1 MIYRLVF
8 YLFCLSSPLFVNA
21 SSTNFAHER
30 FQKFGIQDGLSSS
43 KVFDIKQDKDG
54 YIWCATDEGF
64 CRFDGIAFKSYR
76 WSLGTSL
83 DFTNQ
88 QALKIYCDENRIY
101 VGTNFG
107 LLMYDVETDTYKIFQ
122 NNALQTGRD
131 LYSVRSIIKRQEG
144 GLWIGTYGDGVYS
157 FDPETGIFNRL
168 YYQASD
174 DRILSLYE
182 SSDGLL
188 YIGTHFGGL
197 DIVHLNSRSVTNY
210 SVQSRNFPDSQVET
224 IFQDSYGDTWVGT
237 WKGLLRFV
245 KGKNEPEL
253 IALDELKDA
262 KVNCIEESRS
272 GQLWVGTEYFLCSIK
287 LKQSGEQINK
297 ADTKFYYESETETGL
312 SYKTIR
318 SVWSDKNDNLWIGT
332 YGGGVNFVN
341 QHKQKFNYITSDIL
355 LPNSLSYKHVSS
367 FSEDK
372 YGNLWITTDGGGI
385 NYWDI
390 RTNTFKEITSK
401 TKGYNLSDD
410 ATLCSLIDS
419 DNDLWIGTYDCVL
432 NRMKDGTKQFIHYAH
447 QQDNPYS
454 LMHSDLSCLYE
465 DSRKNIWVG
474 QRAGLSYFDKKKN
487 SFHVIEP
494 LRWHHIT
501 ALQEYKDQLIIG
513 TFGGMYQYDYETG
526 NVDPLSSKLKNVLV
540 NSFVFDERG
549 ILWIGTEGQGLWE
562 YTVGS
567 DSLTIYG
574 QADGLNSSIVRE
586 LILVGDDLWMGT
598 NKDIVKMST
607 ESKELDAYSASD
619 GVQPGSFLRNSGL
632 IMKSGVIALGGTEG
646 MNIFDPTVITKDTT
660 PVSVVLTD
668 FLLFNQPVA
677 IRSEQ
682 NPKSPLIKN
691 INSTDR
697 IELNYDESVFTIE
710 YLGINYSSPER
721 IQYAYFLKGV
731 DAEWNKVGTMR
742 SVTYR
747 NLSPGNYCFMVMASS
762 PSGNFDEDNVRT
774 LYIIVKPPFWQT
786 WWAYVIYFALFLFIV
801 YLSWNIAMMKIRV
814 RDRINYE
821 RLEKQKQKEL
831 YQAKLQF
838 FTNASHELKN
848 PLTLILAPLEKL
860 LLGETDSKKRYLLS
874 LIKRNTM
881 RVIKNVNEVIDI
893 RKIDY
898 GQLKLKVKEVDVV
911 PLFKEIADTF
921 EGVVEDKNINFVF
934 NASADRLVGWVSP
947 KFMDKIVYNI
957 LSNAFKYVK
966 AYDEIV
972 MNIFVERTDIGN
984 LLHIE
989 ISDTGIGIDKK
1000 DLKKIFDCFY
1010 QVELNDKNIVYPG
1023 SGIGLYLVKSLVELH
1038 KGHISVESELNVG
1051 SRFAIVIPF
1060 DKASYTKEEMADAG
1074 SKDDS
1079 YVTFVKETLQGGVE
1093 MTGEKADGETEDKTE
1108 FKEDEKKETVRRYK
1122 ILIVDD
1128 ESEIRD
1134 FLAME
1139 LREEYEVFTAADGK
1153 EGFESAL
1160 NSIPDLIISDIIMPN
1175 MDGIELCAK
1184 IKSDINT
1191 SHIPII
1197 LLTAKETHEDRLAG
1211 LEVGANSYI
1220 PKPFDIRHLR
1230 IRIQQLIKY
1239 REVVKEKF
1247 MKKVSL
1253 VSGEDPDAEVTPAV
1267 SNDDLLIQKIINYI
1281 HENIS
1286 DPDIKGES
1294 IANHVGMSR
1303 MNLHRKLKALVG
1315 LSSGDFIRTVRLENA
1330 KKELLNTS
1338 KTITEITYDL
1348 GFSSPSY
1355 FYICFVK
1362 KFGMSPTEFRSQHE
1376 DSAQKSET

>member
-1 MIYRLVF
+1 MYRLIF
-8 YLFCLSSPLFVNA
+8 YLFFLCCSLFVNA
-21 SSTNFAHER
+21 NSTYFAHER
-30 FQKFGIQDGLSSS
+30 FEKFGIQDGLSSS

-64 CRFDGIAFKSYR
+64 CRFDGIDFKSYK
-76 WSLGTSL
+76 WSLGNSL

-88 QALKIYCDENRIY
+88 QSLKIYCDKSCIY

-107 LLMYDVETDTYKIFQ
+107 LLMYDVDTDTYRIFE
-122 NNALQTGRD
+122 NNALQPGKD
-131 LYSVRSIIKRQEG
+131 LYSVRSIIKRKEG

-157 FDPETGIFNRL
+157 FDPETGSFNRL

-182 SSDGLL
+182 SNDGLL
-188 YIGTHFGGL
+188 YVGTHFGGL
-197 DIVHLNSRSVTNY
+197 DVIHLNTRSVTNY
-210 SVQSRNFPDSQVET
+210 SVQNHNFPDSQVEV
-224 IFQDSYGDTWVGT
+224 ISQDSCGNIWIGT

-245 KGKNEPEL
+245 KGKKEPEL
-253 IALDELKDA
+253 IELEELKDA
-262 KVNCIEESRS
+262 KVNCIEENRL
-272 GQLWVGTEYFLCSIK
+272 GQLWIGTEYFLCSIK
-287 LKQSGEQINK
+287 LKTAGEEIK
-297 ADTKFYYESETETGL
+297 KTDIKFYYESETETGL

-318 SVWSDKNDNLWIGT
+318 CVLSDKNDNLWIGT

-355 LPNSLSYKHVSS
+355 LTNSLSYKHVSS
-367 FSEDK
+367 FSEDR

-390 RTNTFKEITSK
+390 GNNTFKEITAK
-401 TKGYNLSDD
+401 TDGYNLSDD
-410 ATLCSLIDS
+410 ATLCSLVDS
-419 DNDLWIGTYDCVL
+419 DNDLWVGTYNCVL
-432 NRMKDGTKQFIHYAH
+432 NRMKDGTKRFIHYTY
-447 QQDNPYS
+447 QKDNPSS
-454 LMHSDLSCLYE
+454 LLHSDLSCLYE
-465 DSRKNIWVG
+465 DSKKNIWVG
-474 QRAGLSYFDKKKN
+474 QRAGLSYFDKN
-487 SFHVIEP
+487 NSSFHIVEP
-494 LRWHHIT
+494 LRWNTVT
-501 ALQEYKDQLIIG
+501 ALQEYKDELIVG
-513 TFGGMYQYDYETG
+513 TFGGLYKYDYETG
-526 NVDPLSSKLKNVLV
+526 NVEPFSSKLKNVQV
-540 NSFVFDERG
+540 NSFLFDKHG
-549 ILWIGTEGQGLWE
+549 NMWIGTEGQGLWE
-562 YTVGS
+562 YTVMT

-574 QADGLNSSIVRE
+574 QANGLNSSIVRE
-586 LILVGDDLWMGT
+586 LILVGDELWMGT
-598 NKDIVKMST
+598 NKDIVKIST
-607 ESKELDAYSASD
+607 ETKEIDSYSASD
-619 GVQPGSFLRNSGL
+619 GVQPGSFLKNSGL
-632 IMKSGVIALGGTEG
+632 MMRSGMIALGGTEG
-646 MNIFDPTVITKDTT
+646 MNIFDPSVIMKDKT
-660 PVSVVLTD
+660 PVSIVFTD
-668 FLLFNQPVA
+668 FLLFNQHVA
-677 IRSEQ
+677 IWSEQ
-682 NPKSPLIKN
+682 NPDSPLVKN

-731 DAEWNKVGTMR
+731 DTEWNKVGTMR

-747 NLSPGNYCFMVMASS
+747 NLKPGNYCFMVMASS
-762 PSGNFDEDNVRT
+762 PSGNFNEDNVRT
-774 LYIIVKPPFWQT
+774 LYILVKPPFWQT
-786 WWAYVIYFALFLFIV
+786 WWAYIIYFVLLLGLL
-801 YLSWNIAMMKIRV
+801 YLCWNIAMMKIRV
-814 RDRINYE
+814 RDKINYE

-898 GQLKLKVKEVDVV
+898 GQLKLKVKEIDVV
-911 PLFKEIADTF
+911 SFFKEITDTF

-934 NASADRLVGWVSP
+934 NTSADRLIGWVSP
-947 KFMDKIVYNI
+947 KFMDKVVYNI

-966 AYDEIV
+966 DYDEIV
-972 MNIFVERTDIGN
+972 MNVFVERTDIGN

-1060 DKASYTKEEMADAG
+1060 DKVSYSKEEIDDADK
-1074 SKDDS
+1074 KDES
-1079 YVTFVKETLQGGVE
+1079 YVTFVKETLQEDAEIV
-1093 MTGEKADGETEDKTE
+1093 GENT
-1108 FKEDEKKETVRRYK
+1108 DEKNEGVKKYK
-1122 ILIVDD
+1122 ILVVDD
-1128 ESEIRD
+1128 EVEIRD

-1139 LREEYEVFTAADGK
+1139 LREEYEVYTAADGI

-1160 NSIPDLIISDIIMPN
+1160 NFIPDLIISDIIMPN
-1175 MDGIELCAK
+1175 MDGIELCGK
-1184 IKSDINT
+1184 IKSNINT

-1197 LLTAKETHEDRLAG
+1197 LLTAKETHEDRLVG

-1230 IRIQQLIKY
+1230 IRIAQLIKY
-1239 REVVKEKF
+1239 QEVVKEKF
-1247 MKKVSL
+1247 MKKVAL
-1253 VSGEDPDAEVTPAV
+1253 VSEEPDAETTPAV
-1267 SNDDLLIQKIINYI
+1267 SNDDILIQKIINYI
-1281 HENIS
+1281 NENIS

-1330 KKELLNTS
+1330 KKELLNTN
-1338 KTITEITYDL
+1338 KTITEIAYDL

-1362 KFGMSPTEFRSQHE
+1362 KFGVSPTEFRGQHE
-1376 DSAQKSET
+1376 SPAQK

>member
-1 MIYRLVF
+1 MMYRVIF
-8 YLFCLSSPLFVNA
+8 YFFLLCSSLFVNA
-21 SSTNFAHER
+21 NPTYFAHER
-30 FQKFGIQDGLSSS
+30 FEKFGIQDGLSSS

-64 CRFDGIAFKSYR
+64 CRFDGIAFKNYR
-76 WSLGTSL
+76 WAFENSL

-101 VGTNFG
+101 IGTNFG
-107 LLMYDVETDTYKIFQ
+107 LLMYDVETDTYKILK
-122 NNALQTGRD
+122 NNALQSGNN
-131 LYSVRSIIKRQEG
+131 LYSVHSIIKRKEG
-144 GLWIGTYGDGVYS
+144 GLWIGTYGNGVYS
-157 FDPETGIFNRL
+157 FDPKTESFNRL

-174 DRILSLYE
+174 DRVLSLYE
-182 SSDGLL
+182 SPEGLL

-197 DIVHLNSRSVTNY
+197 DIVHLNTRSVTNY
-210 SVQSRNFPDSQVET
+210 SVQNRNFPDSQIEA
-224 IFQDSYGDTWVGT
+224 IFRDSYGDTWVGT
-237 WKGLLRFV
+237 WKGLMRFI
-245 KGKNEPEL
+245 KGKKEPEL
-253 IALDELKDA
+253 IELDELKNA
-262 KVNCIEESRS
+262 KVNCIEENRL
-272 GQLWVGTEYFLCSIK
+272 GQLWIGTEYFLCSIK
-287 LKQSGEQINK
+287 LKESDEEIKK

-318 SVWSDKNDNLWIGT
+318 SVLSDKNDNLWIGT
-332 YGGGVNFVN
+332 YGGGINFVN
-341 QHKQKFNYITSDIL
+341 QRKQKFNYITSDIL
-355 LPNSLSYKHVSS
+355 LTNSLSYKHVSS

-390 RTNTFKEITSK
+390 RNNTFKEITSK
-401 TKGYNLSDD
+401 TQGYNLSDD

-432 NRMKDGTKQFIHYAH
+432 NRMKDGTKQFIHYTH
-447 QQDNPYS
+447 QKDDPHS

-474 QRAGLSYFDKKKN
+474 QRAGLSYFNKKQN

-494 LRWHHIT
+494 LKWNHIT
-501 ALQEYKDQLIIG
+501 ALQEYNDYLIIG
-513 TFGGMYQYDYETG
+513 TFGGLYKYDYKTG
-526 NVDPLSSKLKNVLV
+526 NVEPFSSRLKNVLV
-540 NSFVFDERG
+540 NSFLFDKRG
-549 ILWIGTEGQGLWE
+549 NMWIGTEGQGLWE
-562 YTVGS
+562 YTIKN

-574 QADGLNSSIVRE
+574 QANGLNSSIVRE
-586 LILVGDDLWMGT
+586 LILVGNDLWMGT
-598 NKDIVKMST
+598 NKDIVKMSLET
-607 ESKELDAYSASD
+607 KELDSYSASD
-619 GVQPGSFLRNSGL
+619 GVQPGSFLKNSGL

-646 MNIFDPTVITKDTT
+646 MNIFDPSIITKDKT
-660 PVSVVLTD
+660 PASVVFTD
-668 FLLFNQPVA
+668 FLLFNQHVT

-682 NPKSPLIKN
+682 NPKSPLVKN

-731 DAEWNKVGTMR
+731 DTEWNKVGSMR

-747 NLSPGNYCFMVMASS
+747 NLKPGNYCFMVMASS
-762 PSGNFDEDNVRT
+762 PSGNFDKDNVRT
-774 LYIIVKPPFWQT
+774 LYILVKPPFWQT
-786 WWAYVIYFALFLFIV
+786 WWAYIIYFVLLLIIL
-801 YLSWNIAMMKIRV
+801 YMCWNIAMMKIRV
-814 RDRINYE
+814 RDKINYE

-898 GQLKLKVKEVDVV
+898 GQLKLKVKEMDVV
-911 PLFKEIADTF
+911 SFFKEIADTF
-921 EGVVEDKNINFVF
+921 EGVIEDKNINFVF
-934 NASADRLVGWVSP
+934 NTSAERLVGWVSP

-966 AYDEIV
+966 DYDEIV
-972 MNIFVERTDIGN
+972 MNVFVEQTDIGD

-1051 SRFAIVIPF
+1051 SRFTIVVPF
-1060 DKASYTKEEMADAG
+1060 DKANYSKEEIADIKE
-1074 SKDDS
+1074 KDDS
-1079 YVTFVKETLQGGVE
+1079 YVTFVKEALQENTEVIE
-1093 MTGEKADGETEDKTE
+1093 EKT
-1108 FKEDEKKETVRRYK
+1108 DEKNKTTKKYK
-1122 ILIVDD
+1122 ILVVDD

-1139 LREEYEVFTAADGK
+1139 LHEEYEVYTAADGI
-1153 EGFESAL
+1153 EGFKSAL

-1175 MDGIELCAK
+1175 MDGIELCEK
-1184 IKSDINT
+1184 IKSNINT

-1230 IRIQQLIKY
+1230 IRIEQLIRY
-1239 REVVKEKF
+1239 QEVVKEKF
-1247 MKKVSL
+1247 MKKVAL
-1253 VSGEDPDAEVTPAV
+1253 VSGKKPNAETAPAM
-1267 SNDDLLIQKIINYI
+1267 SGDDMLIQKIINYI
-1281 HENIS
+1281 NENIS

-1294 IANHVGMSR
+1294 IANYVGMSR

-1330 KKELLNTS
+1330 KKELLNTN

-1362 KFGMSPTEFRSQHE
+1362 KFGVSPTEFRERHE
-1376 DSAQKSET
+1376 TPAKESEA

>member
-1 MIYRLVF
+1 MMYRLVF
-8 YLFCLSSPLFVNA
+8 YLSFLCSSFVVSANPVYL
-21 SSTNFAHER
+21 AHER
-30 FQKFGIQDGLSSS
+30 FEKFGIQDGLSSS

-64 CRFDGIAFKSYR
+64 CRFDGIDFKSYR
-76 WSLGTSL
+76 WASGNSL

-88 QALKIYCDENRIY
+88 QSLKIYCDKNSLY

-107 LLMYDVETDTYKIFQ
+107 LLMYDVETGTYQILK
-122 NNALQTGRD
+122 NNARQLG
-131 LYSVRSIIKRQEG
+131 SVRSIIKRKEG
-144 GLWIGTYGDGVYS
+144 GLWVGTYGDGVYS
-157 FDPETGIFNRL
+157 YDPETNSFDRL

-174 DRILSLYE
+174 DRVLSLHE

-197 DIVHLNSRSVTNY
+197 DIVHLNTRSVTNY
-210 SVQSRNFPDSQVET
+210 SVQNHNFPDSQIET
-224 IFQDSYGDTWVGT
+224 IFQDSHGIIWVGT

-245 KGKNEPEL
+245 KGKKAPEL
-253 IALDELKDA
+253 IELDELKDA
-262 KVNCIEESRS
+262 KVNCIEENRL
-272 GQLWVGTEYFLCSIK
+272 GQLWIGTEYFLCSVK
-287 LKQSGEQINK
+287 LNPSGEEIKK

-318 SVWSDKNDNLWIGT
+318 CILSDRNDNLWIGT

-341 QHKQKFNYITSDIL
+341 QHKQKFNYVTSDIL
-355 LPNSLSYKHVSS
+355 LTNSLSYKHVSS
-367 FSEDK
+367 FCEDK
-372 YGNLWITTDGGGI
+372 HGNLWITTDGGGI

-390 RTNTFKEITSK
+390 RNNTFKEITSK
-401 TKGYNLSDD
+401 TSGYNLSDD

-432 NRMKDGTKQFIHYAH
+432 NRMKDGTKQFIHYSY
-447 QQDNPYS
+447 QKDNPNS

-474 QRAGLSYFDKKKN
+474 QRAGLSYFDKKSH
-487 SFHVIEP
+487 SFQVIEP
-494 LRWHHIT
+494 LRWNHIT
-501 ALQEYKDQLIIG
+501 AFQEYKDYLIIG
-513 TFGGMYQYDYETG
+513 TFGGLYKYNYQTG
-526 NVDPLSSKLKNVLV
+526 TVEPLSAKLKNALV
-540 NSFVFDERG
+540 NSFLFDKRG
-549 ILWIGTEGQGLWE
+549 NMWIGTEGQGLWE
-562 YTVGS
+562 YTVDT
-567 DSLTIYG
+567 DSLTIYR
-574 QADGLNSSIVRE
+574 QENGLNSSIVRE
-586 LILVGDDLWMGT
+586 LILAGDDLWMGT

-607 ESKELDAYSASD
+607 DTKELDFYSASD
-619 GVQPGSFLRNSGL
+619 GVQPGGFLKNSGL
-632 IMKSGVIALGGTEG
+632 LMKSGVIALGGTEG
-646 MNIFDPTVITKDTT
+646 MNIFSPSTITKDKTL
-660 PVSVVLTD
+660 VSVVFTD
-668 FLLFNQPVA
+668 FRLFNQPVA

-682 NPKSPLIKN
+682 NPNTPLIKN
-691 INSTDR
+691 INFADR

-721 IQYAYFLKGV
+721 IQYAYFMKGV
-731 DAEWNKVGTMR
+731 DTEWNKVGSMR

-747 NLSPGNYCFMVMASS
+747 NLQPGNYCFMVMASS
-762 PSGNFDEDNVRT
+762 LSGNFDEGNVRT
-774 LYIIVKPPFWQT
+774 LYIWVKPPFWQT
-786 WWAYVIYFALFLFIV
+786 WWAYGIYFILLLFLL
-801 YLSWNIAMMKIRV
+801 YLAWNIAMMKIRV
-814 RDRINYE
+814 RDKINYE

-860 LLGETDSKKRYLLS
+860 LLGEADSKKKYLLS

-898 GQLKLKVKEVDVV
+898 GQLKLAVKEVDVV
-911 PLFKEIADTF
+911 SFFKEIADTF
-921 EGVVEDKNINFVF
+921 EGVAEDKNINFVF
-934 NASADRLVGWVSP
+934 NTSTDRLIGWVCP
-947 KFMDKIVYNI
+947 KFVDKIVYNI

-966 AYDEIV
+966 EYDEIV
-972 MNIFVERTDIGN
+972 MNVFVDRTDIGD

-1000 DLKKIFDCFY
+1000 ELKKIFDCFY

-1038 KGHISVESELNVG
+1038 KGHITVKSELNVG
-1051 SRFAIVIPF
+1051 SMFTIVLPF
-1060 DKASYTKEEMADAG
+1060 DRASYSRGEIADTDK
-1074 SKDDS
+1074 KDES
-1079 YVTFVKETLQGGVE
+1079 YATFVKETLQKSVE
-1093 MTGEKADGETEDKTE
+1093 IIGEKASEKGEITGK
-1108 FKEDEKKETVRRYK
+1108 YK
-1122 ILIVDD
+1122 ILVVDD

-1139 LREEYEVFTAADGK
+1139 LREEYEVYTAADGVS
-1153 EGFESAL
+1153 GFEHAL

-1175 MDGIELCAK
+1175 MDGIELCGK
-1184 IKSDINT
+1184 IKSNINT

-1197 LLTAKETHEDRLAG
+1197 LLTAKETHEDRLTG
-1211 LEVGANSYI
+1211 LEMGADSYI

-1230 IRIQQLIKY
+1230 IRIEQLIKY

-1247 MKKVSL
+1247 MKKVAL
-1253 VSGEDPDAEVTPAV
+1253 VSGEGSDAEATPVV

-1281 HENIS
+1281 NENIS

-1303 MNLHRKLKALVG
+1303 MNLHRKLKALIG

-1338 KTITEITYDL
+1338 KTITEIAYDL

-1362 KFGMSPTEFRSQHE
+1362 KFSVSPTEFRGQHE
-1376 DSAQKSET
+1376 VSVSK

>member
-1 MIYRLVF
+1 M
-8 YLFCLSSPLFVNA
+8 NA
-21 SSTNFAHER
+21 NSTYFAHER
-30 FQKFGIQDGLSSS
+30 FEKFRIQDGLSSS
-43 KVFDIKQDKDG
+43 KVFDIKQDEDG

-64 CRFDGIAFKSYR
+64 CRFDGVDFKSYG
-76 WSLGTSL
+76 WSLGGSL
-83 DFTNQ
+83 DFMNQ
-88 QALKIYCDENRIY
+88 QTLKLFCDKNYIYIA
-101 VGTNFG
+101 TNFG
-107 LLMYDVETDTYKIFQ
+107 LLMYDVETDTYKLLE
-122 NNALQTGRD
+122 NNTLQPGEKSQ
-131 LYSVRSIIKRQEG
+131 SVRSIIKRKAG
-144 GLWIGTYGDGVYS
+144 GLWIGTYGGGVYS
-157 FDPETGIFNRL
+157 VDTATGSFERFQ
-168 YYQASD
+168 YQASD

-182 SSDGLL
+182 SDEGLL

-197 DIVHLNSRSVTNY
+197 DIVDLKTRSVTNY
-210 SVQSRNFPDSQVET
+210 SIQSHNLLDSQVES
-224 IFQDSYGDTWVGT
+224 IFQDSYGNIWVGT
-237 WKGLLRFV
+237 WQGLVRFV
-245 KGKNEPEL
+245 KGKKEPEPIEL
-253 IALDELKDA
+253 GELKGA
-262 KVNCIEESRS
+262 QVNCIEENRL
-272 GQLWVGTEYFLCSIK
+272 GQLWVGTEYFLCSIT
-287 LKQSGEQINK
+287 LKPGDEEIKSE
-297 ADTKFYYESETETGL
+297 DLKFYYESETETGL

-318 SVWSDKNDNLWIGT
+318 CLLSDKNDNLWIGT

-341 QHKQKFNYITSDIL
+341 QHKQKFNYITSDAL
-355 LPNSLSYKHVSS
+355 LTNSLSYKHVSS

-372 YGNLWITTDGGGI
+372 HGNLWITTDGGGL

-390 RTNTFKEITSK
+390 ANNTFEEITAK

-410 ATLCSLIDS
+410 ATLCSLVDS
-419 DNDLWIGTYDCVL
+419 DNDLWIGTYKCVL
-432 NRMKDGTKQFIHYAH
+432 NRMKDGTKRFIHYVH
-447 QQDNPYS
+447 QEGNPNS
-454 LMHSDLSCLYE
+454 LMYSDLSCLYE
-465 DSRKNIWVG
+465 DSKKNIWIG
-474 QRAGLSYFDKKKN
+474 QRGGLSYFDKKSD
-487 SFHVIEP
+487 SFYVIEP
-494 LRWHHIT
+494 LKWHHIT
-501 ALQEYKDQLIIG
+501 ALGEYKEHLIVG
-513 TFGGMYQYDYETG
+513 TFDGLYKYYYNTG
-526 NVDPLSSKLKNVLV
+526 RIELLSTKLKNVLV
-540 NSFVFDERG
+540 NSFAFDPRG
-549 ILWIGTEGQGLWE
+549 KLWIGTEGQGLWE
-562 YTVGS
+562 YTFDT
-567 DSLTIYG
+567 DSLGIYR

-607 ESKELDAYSASD
+607 KTKEFDFYSASD
-619 GVQPGSFLRNSGL
+619 GVQPGSFLKNSGL
-632 IMKSGVIALGGTEG
+632 MMKSGMIALGGTEG
-646 MNIFDPTVITKDTT
+646 MNIFDPTIIAKDTT
-660 PVSVVLTD
+660 PASVVFTD
-668 FLLFNQPVA
+668 FLLFNQPVG

-682 NPKSPLIKN
+682 NPASPLIKD

-721 IQYAYFLKGV
+721 IRYAYFLKGV
-731 DAEWNKVGTMR
+731 DTEWNKVGSMR

-747 NLSPGNYCFMVMASS
+747 NLKPGSYCFMVMASS
-762 PSGNFDEDNVRT
+762 PSGNFDEDNVRI
-774 LYIIVKPPFWQT
+774 LYILIKPPFWQT
-786 WWAYVIYFALFLFIV
+786 WWAYVVYFIMLLGLL
-801 YLSWNIAMMKIRV
+801 YLGWNITMMKIRV
-814 RDRINYE
+814 RERINYE

-898 GQLKLKVKEVDVV
+898 GQLKLQVKEVDVV
-911 PLFKEIADTF
+911 SLFKEIADTF

-934 NASADRLVGWVSP
+934 NTSADRLLGWVSP

-966 AYDEIV
+966 DYDEIV
-972 MNIFVERTDIGN
+972 MNVFVEQTDIGN

-989 ISDTGIGIDKK
+989 VSDTGIGINKK

-1060 DKASYTKEEMADAG
+1060 DKASYSREEIAGAEKKE
-1074 SKDDS
+1074 DS
-1079 YVTFVKETLQGGVE
+1079 HATFVKETMQEDIEIVE
-1093 MTGEKADGETEDKTE
+1093 DNTDGKNEIA
-1108 FKEDEKKETVRRYK
+1108 KKYK
-1122 ILIVDD
+1122 ILVVDD

-1139 LREEYEVFTAADGK
+1139 LCEEYEVYTAADGV
-1153 EGFESAL
+1153 EGLESAL
-1160 NSIPDLIISDIIMPN
+1160 NSIPDLIISDVIMPN
-1175 MDGIELCAK
+1175 MDGIELCEK

-1197 LLTAKETHEDRLAG
+1197 LLTAKETHEDRLRG

-1230 IRIQQLIKY
+1230 IRVEQLIKY
-1239 REVVKEKF
+1239 QEAVKEKF

-1253 VSGEDPDAEVTPAV
+1253 VSGEESDTETVPTM
-1267 SNDDLLIQKIINYI
+1267 SHDDILIQKIINYI
-1281 HENIS
+1281 NENIS

-1294 IANHVGMSR
+1294 IASHVGMSR

-1330 KKELLNTS
+1330 KKELLNTN
-1338 KTITEITYDL
+1338 KTITEISYDL

-1362 KFGMSPTEFRSQHE
+1362 KFGMSPTEFRGQHE
-1376 DSAQKSET
+1376 SPVQE